1 MNKPFQK
8 IYFDPYIFFS
18 LFLLS
23 ILGLFFLFSASNADA
38 SIVFKQ
44 FIYVVV
50 GFIVMILI
58 SQPDPDIFRR
68 MSGLFLIF
76 SLLLLGITYLFGP
89 EINGAQRWVRIGSM
103 SFQSSELL
111 KLAVPIFLAKFLFD
125 KKLPIQRKEIIISLL
140 IIFCCFFIVF
150 RQPDLGTALIIACS
164 GLLILFLSG
173 LSWSFIG
180 GSIILLIISSPF
192 IWNILLQ
199 PFQRQRIAT
208 FFNPE
213 SDPFG
218 ASWNII
224 QSKVAIGS
232 GGLLGKG
239 FGEGSQ
245 TQLNFLPET
254 ETDFIFSVIGEEFG
268 FLGVLLLLS
277 IYLFLLLR
285 CFYLALSA
293 RDRFCRL
300 VIGGL
305 SLTFAANLIINLCM
319 VVGLLPVVGMPL
331 PFISKGGSS
340 LMSLFIAFGI
350 IVSMG
355 THKKIFTSMRYL
367 YYSFSYIF
375 KSNSC

>member
-8 IYFDPYIFFS
+8 IYFDPYLFFS
-18 LFLLS
+18 IFLIS
-23 ILGLFFLFSASNADA
+23 TLGLFFLFSASTGDIN
-38 SIVFKQ
+38 IVSKQ
-44 FIYVVV
+44 LVYVVV
-50 GFIVMILI
+50 GFIIMIVI

-76 SLLLLGITYLFGP
+76 SVFLLGITYLFGP
-89 EINGAQRWVRIGSM
+89 EINGAQRWVRVGYF

-111 KLAVPIFLAKFLFD
+111 KLAVPIFIANFLFD
-125 KKLPIQRKEIIISLL
+125 KKLPIQRKEIIISL
-140 IIFCCFFIVF
+140 IVIFCCFFFVY
-150 RQPDLGTALIIACS
+150 RQPDLGTALIVALS
-164 GLLILFLSG
+164 GLFVLFLSG

-180 GSIILLIISSPF
+180 GSFALLTISSPF
-192 IWNILLQ
+192 IWNVLLQ

-208 FFNPE
+208 FFDPAF
-213 SDPFG
+213 DPFG
-218 ASWNII
+218 ASWNIT

-232 GGLLGKG
+232 GGIFGKG

-277 IYLFLLLR
+277 IYLFILLR

-340 LMSLFIAFGI
+340 LMSLFFAFGI
-350 IVSMG
+350 IISMG
-355 THKKIFTSMRYL
+355 THKKFL
-367 YYSFSYIF
+367 PQ
-375 KSNSC
+375 

>member
-1 MNKPFQK
+1 MNKSFQK
-8 IYFDPYIFFS
+8 IYFDPYLFFS
-18 LFLLS
+18 IFLIS
-23 ILGLFFLFSASNADA
+23 TLGLFFLFSASNGDIGMV
-38 SIVFKQ
+38 SKQIVYIVF
-44 FIYVVV
+44 
-50 GFIVMILI
+50 GFIIMIFI
-58 SQPDPDIFRR
+58 SQSDPDIFRR
-68 MSGLFLIF
+68 MSGLLLIF
-76 SLLLLGITYLFGP
+76 SLFLLAITYFYGP
-89 EINGAQRWVRIGSM
+89 EINGAQRWVRVGPI

-111 KLAVPIFLAKFLFD
+111 KLAVPIFLASFLFD
-125 KKLPIQRKEIIISLL
+125 KKLPIQRKEVVISLL
-140 IIFCCFFIVF
+140 IIFCCSSLVY
-150 RQPDLGTALIIACS
+150 RQPDLGTALIIALS
-164 GLLILFLSG
+164 GLFVLFLSG
-173 LSWSFIG
+173 LSWSFM
-180 GSIILLIISSPF
+180 GSSFVLLTISSPF

-208 FFNPE
+208 YFNPE

-254 ETDFIFSVIGEEFG
+254 DTDFIFSVIGEEFG

-277 IYLFLLLR
+277 IYLFILLR
-285 CFYLALSA
+285 CLYLSLSA

-340 LMSLFIAFGI
+340 LISLFFAFGI
-350 IVSMG
+350 IISMG
-355 THKKIFTSMRYL
+355 THKKFL
-367 YYSFSYIF
+367 PQ
-375 KSNSC
+375 

>member
-1 MNKPFQK
+1 MNKQFPK
-8 IYFDPYIFFS
+8 IYFDPYLFFS

-23 ILGLFFLFSASNADA
+23 SLGLFFLFSASNADIT
-38 SIVFKQ
+38 IVSKQ
-44 FIYVVV
+44 FLYVIA
-50 GFIVMILI
+50 GFIIMILV

-68 MSGLFLIF
+68 TSGLLLIF
-76 SLLLLGITYLFGP
+76 SFLLLGLTYLFGP
-89 EINGAQRWVRIGSM
+89 EINGAQRWVRIGPV

-111 KLAVPIFLAKFLFD
+111 KLAVPIFLANFLFN
-125 KKLPIQRKEIIISLL
+125 KKLPIQRNEILISLL
-140 IIFCCFFIVF
+140 IILFCFFIVF
-150 RQPDLGTALIIACS
+150 RQPDLGTALIIAFS
-164 GLLILFLSG
+164 GLFVLFLSG
-173 LSWSFIG
+173 LSWGFMG
-180 GSIILLIISSPF
+180 GSLALLILSSPF

-208 FFNPE
+208 FFNQD

-232 GGLLGKG
+232 GGLFGKG

-268 FLGVLLLLS
+268 FLGVLFLLS
-277 IYLFLLLR
+277 IYLFILLR
-285 CFYLALSA
+285 CFYLALNA

-340 LMSLFIAFGI
+340 LISLFFAFGI
-350 IVSMG
+350 IISMS
-355 THKKIFTSMRYL
+355 THKKFL
-367 YYSFSYIF
+367 PQ
-375 KSNSC
+375 

>member
-1 MNKPFQK
+1 MNKHFQK
-8 IYFDPYIFFS
+8 IYFDPYLFFS
-18 LFLLS
+18 LFLIS
-23 ILGLFFLFSASNADA
+23 GLGLFFLFSASNADF
-38 SIVFKQ
+38 SIVLKQ
-44 FIYVVV
+44 FIYVVA
-50 GFIVMILI
+50 GFIIMILV

-68 MSGLFLIF
+68 TSGFFLIF
-76 SLLLLGITYLFGP
+76 SFLLLGITYLFGP
-89 EINGAQRWVRIGSM
+89 EINGAQRWVRIGPF

-111 KLAVPIFLAKFLFD
+111 KLAVPIFLANFLFN
-125 KKLPIQRKEIIISLL
+125 KKLPIQRNEIFISLL
-140 IIFCCFFIVF
+140 IIFFCFFIVF
-150 RQPDLGTALIIACS
+150 IQPDLGTALIIAFS
-164 GLLILFLSG
+164 GLFVLFLSG
-173 LSWSFIG
+173 LSWTFMG
-180 GSIILLIISSPF
+180 GSLVLLILSSPF

-208 FFNPE
+208 FFNQD

-232 GGLLGKG
+232 GGLFGKG

-268 FLGVLLLLS
+268 FLGVLFLLS
-277 IYLFLLLR
+277 IYLFILLR
-285 CFYLALSA
+285 CFYLALNA

-305 SLTFAANLIINLCM
+305 TLTFAANLIINLCM

-340 LMSLFIAFGI
+340 LISFYIAFGI
-350 IVSMG
+350 IISMA
-355 THKKIFTSMRYL
+355 THKKLMQR
-367 YYSFSYIF
+367 
-375 KSNSC
+375 

>member
-1 MNKPFQK
+1 MNRQLRK
-8 IYFDPYIFFS
+8 IYFDPYLFFS

-23 ILGLFFLFSASNADA
+23 ALGLFFLFSASNGDV
-38 SIVFKQ
+38 SIISKQ
-44 FIYVVV
+44 FIYVVA
-50 GFIVMILI
+50 GFIIMILI

-68 MSGLFLIF
+68 TSGFLLIF
-76 SLLLLGITYLFGP
+76 SFFLLGITYFFGP
-89 EINGAQRWVRIGSM
+89 EINGAQRWVRVGPF

-111 KLAVPIFLAKFLFD
+111 KLAVPIFLSSFLFN
-125 KKLPIQRKEIIISLL
+125 KKLPIQRKEIFISLL
-140 IIFCCFFIVF
+140 IIFFCFFIVF
-150 RQPDLGTALIIACS
+150 RQPDLGTALIIAFS
-164 GLLILFLSG
+164 GLFVLFLSG
-173 LSWSFIG
+173 LSWSFMG
-180 GSIILLIISSPF
+180 GSLVLLILSSPF

-208 FFNPE
+208 FFNQE

-232 GGLLGKG
+232 GGLFGKG
-239 FGEGSQ
+239 FREGSQ

-268 FLGVLLLLS
+268 FLGVLFLLS
-277 IYLFLLLR
+277 IYLFILLR
-285 CFYLALSA
+285 CFYLALNA

-305 SLTFAANLIINLCM
+305 TLTFAANLIINLCM

-340 LMSLFIAFGI
+340 LLSLFFAFGI
-350 IVSMG
+350 IISMS
-355 THKKIFTSMRYL
+355 THKKFL
-367 YYSFSYIF
+367 PQ
-375 KSNSC
+375 

>member
-1 MNKPFQK
+1 MSKKFQK
-8 IYFDPYIFFS
+8 IYFDPYLFFS

-23 ILGLFFLFSASNADA
+23 TLGLFFLFSASNADF
-38 SIVFKQ
+38 SVIFKQ
-44 FIYVVV
+44 LFFVFV
-50 GFIVMILI
+50 GFIIMLLV

-68 MSGLFLIF
+68 TSGLLLIF
-76 SLLLLGITYLFGP
+76 SLLLLGVTYLFGP
-89 EINGAQRWVRIGSM
+89 EINGAQRWVRFGPF

-111 KLAVPIFLAKFLFD
+111 KLALPIFLANFLFD
-125 KKLPIQRKEIIISLL
+125 KKLPIQRKEIFISLI
-140 IIFCCFFIVF
+140 IIFFCFFLVF

-164 GLLILFLSG
+164 GLFVLFLSG

-180 GSIILLIISSPF
+180 GSFVLLLLSSPF
-192 IWNILLQ
+192 IWNVLLQ

-208 FFNPE
+208 FFNQD

-232 GGLLGKG
+232 GGLFGKG
-239 FGEGSQ
+239 FREGSQ

-268 FLGVLLLLS
+268 FLGVLFLLS
-277 IYLFLLLR
+277 IYLFILLR
-285 CFYLALSA
+285 CFYLALNA

-305 SLTFAANLIINLCM
+305 TLTFAANLIINLCM
-319 VVGLLPVVGMPL
+319 VVGLIPVVGMPL

-340 LMSLFIAFGI
+340 LISLFFAFGI
-350 IVSMG
+350 IISMS
-355 THKKIFTSMRYL
+355 THKKFL
-367 YYSFSYIF
+367 PQ
-375 KSNSC
+375 

>member
-1 MNKPFQK
+1 MNRSFNK
-8 IYFDPYIFFS
+8 IYFDPYLFFS
-18 LFLLS
+18 IFLIS
-23 ILGLFFLFSASNADA
+23 ILGLFFLFSASNGNFEM
-38 SIVFKQ
+38 VFKQ
-44 FIYVVV
+44 SAYIAL
-50 GFIVMILI
+50 GLIIMMLI
-58 SQPDPDIFRR
+58 SQPDPDLFRR
-68 MSGLFLIF
+68 TSGLFLIF
-76 SLLLLGITYLFGP
+76 ALILMGITYMFGP
-89 EINGAQRWVRIGSM
+89 EINGAQRWVRVGPF

-111 KLAVPIFLAKFLFD
+111 KLALPIFLANFLFD
-125 KKLPIQRKEIIISLL
+125 KKLPIQSKEIIITLL
-140 IIFCCFFIVF
+140 IIFCAFFIVA
-150 RQPDLGTALIIACS
+150 RQPDLGTGLIVALS
-164 GLLILFLSG
+164 GLFVLFLSG

-180 GSIILLIISSPF
+180 GSFVLLIISSPF
-192 IWNILLQ
+192 VWNILLQ

-224 QSKVAIGS
+224 QSKIAIGS
-232 GGLLGKG
+232 GGLFGKG

-268 FLGVLLLLS
+268 FVGVLLLLS
-277 IYLFLLLR
+277 IYLFILLR

-300 VIGGL
+300 VIGGI

-340 LMSLFIAFGI
+340 LISLFFAFGI
-350 IVSMG
+350 IMSMG
-355 THKKIFTSMRYL
+355 THKKFL
-367 YYSFSYIF
+367 PQ
-375 KSNSC
+375 

>member
-1 MNKPFQK
+1 MSKKFQK
-8 IYFDPYIFFS
+8 IYFDPYLFFS

-23 ILGLFFLFSASNADA
+23 TLGLFFLFSASNADF
-38 SIVFKQ
+38 SVIFKQ
-44 FIYVVV
+44 LFFVFA
-50 GFIVMILI
+50 GFIIMLLV

-68 MSGLFLIF
+68 TSGLLLIF
-76 SLLLLGITYLFGP
+76 SLLLLGVTYLFGP
-89 EINGAQRWVRIGSM
+89 EINGAQRWVRFGPF

-111 KLAVPIFLAKFLFD
+111 KLALPIFLANFLFD
-125 KKLPIQRKEIIISLL
+125 KKLPIQRKEIFISLI
-140 IIFCCFFIVF
+140 IIFCCFFLVF

-164 GLLILFLSG
+164 GLFVLFLSG
-173 LSWSFIG
+173 LSWGFIG
-180 GSIILLIISSPF
+180 GSFVLLLLSSPF
-192 IWNILLQ
+192 IWNVLLQ

-208 FFNPE
+208 FFNQD

-232 GGLLGKG
+232 GGLFGKG
-239 FGEGSQ
+239 FREGSQ

-268 FLGVLLLLS
+268 FLGVLFLLS
-277 IYLFLLLR
+277 IYLFILLR
-285 CFYLALSA
+285 CFYLALNA

-319 VVGLLPVVGMPL
+319 VVGLIPVVGMPL

-340 LMSLFIAFGI
+340 LISLFFAFGI
-350 IVSMG
+350 IISMS
-355 THKKIFTSMRYL
+355 THKKFL
-367 YYSFSYIF
+367 PQ
-375 KSNSC
+375 

>member
-1 MNKPFQK
+1 MIKQFRI
-8 IYFDPYIFFS
+8 IYFDPYLFFS

-23 ILGLFFLFSASNADA
+23 TLGLFFLFSASNADA
-38 SIVFKQ
+38 STVSKQ
-44 FIYVVV
+44 FLYVIA
-50 GFIVMILI
+50 GFIIMILV

-68 MSGLFLIF
+68 NSGFFLIF

-89 EINGAQRWVRIGSM
+89 EINGARRWVRIGPF

-111 KLAVPIFLAKFLFD
+111 KLAVPIFLANFLFN
-125 KKLPIQRKEIIISLL
+125 KKLPIQRNEIFLSLL
-140 IIFCCFFIVF
+140 IIFFCFFVVF
-150 RQPDLGTALIIACS
+150 RQPDLGTALIIALS
-164 GLLILFLSG
+164 GLFVLFLSG
-173 LSWSFIG
+173 LSWGFMG
-180 GSIILLIISSPF
+180 GSFVLLILSSPF

-208 FFNPE
+208 FFNQD

-232 GGLLGKG
+232 GGFFGKG

-268 FLGVLLLLS
+268 FLGVFFLLS
-277 IYLFLLLR
+277 IYLFILLR
-285 CFYLALSA
+285 CFYLALNA

-305 SLTFAANLIINLCM
+305 TLTFAANLIINLCM

-340 LMSLFIAFGI
+340 LISLFFAFGI
-350 IVSMG
+350 IISMS
-355 THKKIFTSMRYL
+355 THKKFL
-367 YYSFSYIF
+367 PQ
-375 KSNSC
+375 

>member
-1 MNKPFQK
+1 MNKHFQK
-8 IYFDPYIFFS
+8 IYFDPYLFFS
-18 LFLLS
+18 LLLLS
-23 ILGLFFLFSASNADA
+23 TLGLFFLFSASNLDL
-38 SIVFKQ
+38 SLVLKQ
-44 FIYVVV
+44 MVYVIA
-50 GFIVMILI
+50 GFIIMILV

-68 MSGLFLIF
+68 TSGLFLIF
-76 SLLLLGITYLFGP
+76 ALSLLGITYLFGP
-89 EINGAQRWVRIGSM
+89 EINGAQRWLRFGPF

-111 KLAVPIFLAKFLFD
+111 KLAVPIFLANFLFD

-150 RQPDLGTALIIACS
+150 SQPDFGTALIIACS
-164 GLLILFLSG
+164 GLFVLFLSG
-173 LSWSFIG
+173 LSWTFIG
-180 GSIILLIISSPF
+180 GSFVLLIISSPF

-208 FFNPE
+208 FFDPD

-268 FLGVLLLLS
+268 FLGVLLLIG
-277 IYLFLLLR
+277 IYLFILLR

-305 SLTFAANLIINLCM
+305 TLTFASNLIINLCM

-331 PFISKGGSS
+331 PFISMGGSS
-340 LMSLFIAFGI
+340 LMSLFLAFGI

-355 THKKIFTSMRYL
+355 THKKFL
-367 YYSFSYIF
+367 PQ
-375 KSNSC
+375 